1 MAKNI
6 RKIVKERN
14 LDLSFIARSD
24 SEIGEYINDIDMLL
38 LGPHLKYMYKD
49 LSEYARPYNVPVY
62 LIDQK
67 IYGMLDGAALVDFI
81 LEKFNDN
88 ESLSVNKA

>member
-6 RKIVKERN
+6 RKVVKERN

-24 SEIGEYINDIDMLL
+24 SEINEYINEIDMLL

-49 LSEYARPYNVPVY
+49 ISEYAKPYKVPVY
-62 LIDQK
+62 LIEQK
-67 IYGMLDGAALVDFI
+67 IYGMLDGAALVDFV
-81 LEKFNDN
+81 LEKLND
-88 ESLSVNKA
+88 K